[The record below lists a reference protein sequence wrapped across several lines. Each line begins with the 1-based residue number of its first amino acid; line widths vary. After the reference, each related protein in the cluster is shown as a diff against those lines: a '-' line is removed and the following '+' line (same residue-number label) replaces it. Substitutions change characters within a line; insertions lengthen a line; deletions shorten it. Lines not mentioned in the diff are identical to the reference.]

1 MPLVVPEHF
10 LRYNIL
16 GIDPGM
22 KTGIGALGIDY
33 RTNLIVSAEGFTIKT
48 DRLFD
53 LSGLQSDVHSERK
66 IALYNLQRA
75 VLYYLTVYNPVEVA
89 MEAPFFNRFSP
100 MTYGSLVEIVT
111 MISSTIIA
119 FNPNIRIT
127 MYPPM
132 TVKKW
137 VGAKAAAKNTE
148 KGKILVKDA
157 VKNIPEI
164 MNTMLVNIDDLS
176 EHAIDGVAIG
186 YTLIQSRRI

>member
-33 RTNLIVSAEGFTIKT
+33 RTNTMVSAEGFTIKT

-53 LSGLQSDVHSERK
+53 QSGLQEDVHGERK
-66 IALYNLQRA
+66 IALYNLQQA
-75 VLYYLTVYNPVEVA
+75 ILYYLMLYNPVEVG

-100 MTYGSLVEIVT
+100 MAYGSLTEVVT
-111 MISSTIIA
+111 MITSTIIA
-119 FNPNIRIT
+119 YNPNIRIT

-137 VGAKAAAKNTE
+137 VGAKAVAKNTE

-157 VKNIPEI
+157 VKAIPEI
-164 MNTMLVNIDDLS
+164 MNAMQMNIDDLS
-176 EHAIDGVAIG
+176 EHAIDGIAIG
-186 YTLIQSRRI
+186 YTLIHSRRI